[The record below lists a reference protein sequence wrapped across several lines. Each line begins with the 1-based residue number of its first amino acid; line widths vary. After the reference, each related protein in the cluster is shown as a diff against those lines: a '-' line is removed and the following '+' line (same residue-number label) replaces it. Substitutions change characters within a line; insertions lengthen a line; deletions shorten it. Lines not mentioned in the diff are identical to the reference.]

1 MFDIDGAGTTS
12 YFPTAGYLPKDKH
25 TTLYLEYRGYLWTNV
40 AGETG
45 AYYFYYNNANLN
57 RTGLD
62 RATGAPIRCMKAE

>member
-1 MFDIDGAGTTS
+1 MPERLHTS
-12 YFPTAGYLPKDKH
+12 RQQAICQKDKH
-25 TTLYLEYRGYLWTNV
+25 TILYLEYRGYLWTNV